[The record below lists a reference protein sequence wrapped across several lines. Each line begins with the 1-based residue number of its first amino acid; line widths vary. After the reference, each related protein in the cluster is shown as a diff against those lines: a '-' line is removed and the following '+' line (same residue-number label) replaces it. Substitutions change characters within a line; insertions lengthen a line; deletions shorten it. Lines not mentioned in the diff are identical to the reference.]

1 MAKTIQFLN
10 EIQENQVIKFQHI
23 AQLVE
28 AFSGADEYDITIT
41 GDLTAGSTAVTSLNV
56 NNNRATIDQNGIIT
70 TTKFILEEFP
80 RDPSNESPSPEGQI
94 TYYQGNLYFSN
105 GSGWFRINAT
115 QVV

>member
-56 NNNRATIDQNGIIT
+56 ANNRATIDKNGIIT
-70 TTKFILEEFP
+70 APKVVLKEFP
-80 RDPSNESPSPEGQI
+80 QDPSTEPPTPEGQI
-94 TYYQGNLYFSN
+94 TYYRGSLYFSD
-105 GSGWFRINAT
+105 GSGWFKVNAT